1 MRKTFKYRLFPTKA
15 QRTNL
20 NNTLEQCRWTYNE
33 TLGQRKE
40 LYEAEKKALSLY
52 DTNRMLPLWKAERPE
67 LKTVHSQVLQNVQG
81 RVDLAFKAFFRRV
94 KAGETPGFPRFKG
107 FGRYDSFT
115 FKQSGFSIRDNSRL
129 RLSKIGDIKI
139 KLHRPIEGEIK
150 TLTVRRDRVGN
161 WYACFSCTVEPKTL
175 PPTDKV
181 VGIDLGLTTFGQLSD
196 GEKIDRQRWFKRDEK
211 DLKRIQRKVSVLP
224 QGSPERRKAVLA
236 LNHVHQ
242 RIANRRRDFAHKESR
257 KLVENYQVIVFE
269 DLDIVGMQS
278 KGKKTINKGVAD
290 VAWNQFV
297 QSTAAKAEEAGRSVV
312 LVDPKNTTQLC
323 SGCGQIVKKELHQRL
338 HACPHCGLELSRDLN
353 ASINILARG
362 LASLGHQA
370 IEAHLL

>member
-1 MRKTFKYRLFPTKA
+1 M
-15 QRTNL
+15 
-20 NNTLEQCRWTYNE
+20 
-33 TLGQRKE
+33 
-40 LYEAEKKALSLY
+40 
-52 DTNRMLPLWKAERPE
+52 
-67 LKTVHSQVLQNVQG
+67 TVQ
-81 RVDLAFKAFFRRV
+81 
-94 KAGETPGFPRFKG
+94 
-107 FGRYDSFT
+107 
-115 FKQSGFSIRDNSRL
+115 
-129 RLSKIGDIKI
+129 
-139 KLHRPIEGEIK
+139 
-150 TLTVRRDRVGN
+150 RDRLGN

-242 RIANRRRDFAHKESR
+242 RIANRRKDFAHKESR
-257 KLVENYQVIVFE
+257 KLVENYQIIVFE

-278 KGKKTINKGVAD
+278 KGKKTINKGLAD
-290 VAWNQFV
+290 VSWNQFV

-362 LASLGHQA
+362 LASLGLRA